1 MADTTSSERLPLIN
15 YTDVVAITSW
25 PVALLAPGGGILAMS
40 EPAQAM
46 FGACAADALPIHA
59 YVAPADGAQLQRLL
73 AQVVAD
79 GESALVRLH
88 LARAGQPPQQ
98 VEVELQPV
106 LGFGEPLVTAVIY
119 PHSLAHR
126 RSQLILECNQLTPR
140 LLHAPAPHDVYEQV
154 AETLRRL
161 GLGMLALTLDEGGA
175 SLRQTYSASLPV
187 FAQFLQRL
195 SGASPYISC
204 PTNAPLL
211 SEVISGVR
219 ALYHPDALAL
229 MQLIFPPA
237 VAHVLHTAQRLIG
250 LRGYIFAPLV
260 VADVLSGV
268 LVVWGQLL
276 DQDDV
281 PFIEAFAHQIGGALT
296 QIDLRRRMED
306 QYAASAHLYREAEA
320 TRRYLDAII
329 QNAPDAMLVCR
340 PDMAVRPLNPA
351 PLASHGYDIADLEGR
366 TFLHFCPEEHHDEL
380 YRRWQ
385 AVLAGEP
392 QRFEM
397 ELLRPVGGRFSAL
410 ISADLIPGYGE
421 VLVIVKD
428 ITELRRLEA
437 HFRQG
442 EKLSAL
448 GRLVAGVAHELNNPL
463 AVILGLAQLQLLEE
477 LPERTREDIANIE
490 RAALRAAA
498 IVQQLRLFARPQALK
513 PQPVDVGAVARDA
526 LARLSAQIASHGIV
540 TRRALADEPLL
551 VAGEPHQIEQVLYNI
566 LHNAVQAL
574 AANPPG
580 APRALDIRGWI
591 EAGAVRLSVADTGP
605 GISLEHL
612 PQIFEPFFTTRD
624 VGQGLGLGLAI
635 VHAIIRQH
643 GGQVWVDSA
652 PGHGTTF
659 ELQLPA
665 AATARHAQEET
676 SAALPPGLHILI
688 VEDEEQVRAVAA
700 RTLIRLGCR
709 VDAVGSAETAIGR
722 ALADDYALVVSD
734 LQMPG
739 MDGPT
744 LYERLH
750 RERPGLRW
758 LILTGDTMGEH
769 SRAFLERTALPVLPK
784 PFTQEQLV
792 RSVAAC
798 LAS

>member
-1 MADTTSSERLPLIN
+1 MLDPAPDGQHPLAEYRQIVATTAWL
-15 YTDVVAITSW
+15 
-25 PVALLAPGGGILAMS
+25 VALLTPEGRILAMS

-46 FGACAADALPIHA
+46 CGATPESSRPFEA
-59 YVAPADGAQLQRLL
+59 YVAPADRPRLRQLL
-73 AQVVAD
+73 AQAVGW
-79 GESALVRLH
+79 GEPALARLH
-88 LARAGQPPQQ
+88 LVCNSQPQQ
-98 VEVELQPV
+98 VEVELRPV
-106 LGFGEPLVTAVIY
+106 LDLGVPLVTAVIY

-126 RSQLILECNQLTPR
+126 RSQLILECNLLAPR
-140 LLHAPAPHDVYEQV
+140 LLHAPTPHEVYDQV

-161 GLGMLALTLDEGGA
+161 GFGMLVLTLDAGGA
-175 SLRQTYSASLPV
+175 ALRLTYSASSLA
-187 FAQFLQRL
+187 FTQFL
-195 SGASPYISC
+195 SAAGGAPDVVC
-204 PTNAPLL
+204 PVDAPLL
-211 SEVISGVR
+211 DEVLSGQR
-219 ALYHPDALAL
+219 ALYHPDALD
-229 MQLIFPPA
+229 LIQAIYPPA
-237 VAHVLHTAQRLIG
+237 AVRVLHTSQRLIG

-260 VADVLSGV
+260 VADVLRGV

-276 DQDDV
+276 DQDDA
-281 PFIEAFAHQIGGALT
+281 PFIEAFAHQIGGALA

-306 QYAASAHLYREAEA
+306 QYAASARLYREAEA
-320 TRRYLDAII
+320 TRHYLDVII

-351 PLASHGYDIADLEGR
+351 PLAHHGYDVATLDGQ
-366 TFLHFCPEEHHDEL
+366 TFLRFCPPEHHDEL
-380 YRRWQ
+380 RRRWQ

-397 ELLRPVGGRFSAL
+397 ELLRADGGRFSAL

-437 HFRQG
+437 HIRQS

-448 GRLVAGVAHELNNPL
+448 GRLVAGAAHELNNPL

-477 LPERTREDIANIE
+477 LPERTREDILNIE

-498 IVQQLRLFARPQALK
+498 IVQQLRLFARPQALR
-513 PQPVDVGAVARDA
+513 PQPVDAGAVARDA

-540 TRRALADEPLL
+540 TRGMFVDEPLL
-551 VAGEPHQIEQVLYNI
+551 AAGEPHQIEQVLFNI

-580 APRALDIRGWI
+580 APRDLFVRGWL
-591 EAGAVRLSVADTGP
+591 EADAVRLSIADSGP
-605 GISLEHL
+605 GISPEHL
-612 PQIFEPFFTTRD
+612 SQIFEPFFTTRD

-635 VHAIIRQH
+635 VHAIVRQH
-643 GGQVWVDSA
+643 RGQVWAEST
-652 PGHGTTF
+652 PGRGTAF

-665 AATARHAQEET
+665 AAPAPPGQED
-676 SAALPPGLHILI
+676 ALVALPPGLRILI
-688 VEDEEQVRAVAA
+688 VEDEEQVRAVAE
-700 RTLIRLGCR
+700 RTLARLDCW
-709 VDAVGSAETAIGR
+709 VEAVGSAEEALAR
-722 ALADDYALVVSD
+722 ALVGDYAVVISD

-739 MDGPT
+739 MDGPA

-750 RERPGLRW
+750 PVRPGLRW

-792 RSVAAC
+792 RSVAEC
-798 LAS
+798 LS